1 MKKKFYITLTLCAGI
16 SLSTQAQFG
25 GLKGLV
31 GKKDKPAETQAASGA
46 ATKSDPSAGNIEPGE
61 TATDN
66 IAANP
71 KAWTV
76 EFDKNI
82 DWFKLNSSGKLIAAA
97 NDALYGVDPATGK
110 VIWKLPQF
118 KNLGKEN
125 YHIIPGSPYV
135 AIVTG
140 GMLSMHHVII
150 DVTDGRIVA
159 DTKDLGIK
167 YVNRRYVAP
176 SLNGII
182 FSGVDNKGL
191 ALMMIDVNSGKKLWT
206 LQNIFESN
214 SELLTAK
221 PLAVDGQH
229 IMLSTTKRVYKVNTA
244 IGNVVWKSDFKTE
257 ADKLGLQTEAEPEE
271 EAQTST
277 KDGEKKGGGLL
288 GMASKVPGIGGF
300 AAMGSMGSDMRNGMA
315 KAADVVYGKFMV
327 IDNMPGTVYYYNTRS
342 MTAFDLA
349 SGTQTWTPVK
359 FSDPVSKFILDDR
372 GFLIATNDKNAELI
386 LLDRTSGQQKWEPVK
401 LSGNI
406 TAIKLTGNNLAVAS
420 AKESGKNMVN
430 VININTGKPLSAS
443 ALKVSGTVSDI
454 RMINKGLVYRT
465 TQETNIQDINS
476 GKDLWPSS
484 LSYKNGG
491 LGLDKGD
498 QTYIW
503 ASGKLYV
510 LSHNDGTYK
519 PLGKGV
525 KFGGD
530 EQATAI
536 ELREKGI
543 LVSSDQNLALFD
555 FDGNLTYHVYQK
567 APGISTF
574 GKIMNAAAIGISVTN
589 SASHGYQSGAS
600 GGQTTSTG
608 RSEMEKADRWGS
620 IGSAA
625 ASDMSRRF
633 KASQAADSYQV
644 ILTKVT
650 TATDSGIGL
659 VRVNKDTGKIEA
671 KVVLDDK
678 KPDYIAD
685 EVDNLIFYKE
695 AGNRITGY
703 KL

>member
-1 MKKKFYITLTLCAGI
+1 
-16 SLSTQAQFG
+16 
-25 GLKGLV
+25 
-31 GKKDKPAETQAASGA
+31 
-46 ATKSDPSAGNIEPGE
+46 
-61 TATDN
+61 
-66 IAANP
+66 
-71 KAWTV
+71 
-76 EFDKNI
+76 
-82 DWFKLNSSGKLIAAA
+82 
-97 NDALYGVDPATGK
+97 
-110 VIWKLPQF
+110 
-118 KNLGKEN
+118 
-125 YHIIPGSPYV
+125 
-135 AIVTG
+135 
-140 GMLSMHHVII
+140 MHHVII

-182 FSGVDNKGL
+182 FSGVDNQGL
-191 ALMMIDVNSGKKLWT
+191 ALMMIDANTGKKLWT

-214 SELLTAK
+214 NELLTAK

-229 IMLSTTKRVYKVNTA
+229 IMLATTKRVYKVNTA
-244 IGNVVWKSDFKTE
+244 TGNVVWKSDFNTA
-257 ADKLGLQTEAEPEE
+257 ADKLGLQTEVEPEE
-271 EAQTST
+271 EAQAST
-277 KDGEKKGGGLL
+277 KDGEKKGGGIM
-288 GMASKVPGIGGF
+288 GMASKVPGVGGF
-300 AAMGSMGSDMRNGMA
+300 AAFGSMGSDMRNGAA
-315 KAADVVYGKFMV
+315 KAADVVYGKFIV
-327 IDNMPGTVYYYNTRS
+327 LDNKPGTVYYYNTKA

-349 SGTQTWTPVK
+349 TGTQSWAPVK
-359 FSDPVSKFILDDR
+359 FSDPVANFILNDN
-372 GFLIATNDKNAELI
+372 GFLVATNDKNSELL
-386 LLDRTSGQQKWEPVK
+386 LLDYKTGQQKWEPVK
-401 LSGNI
+401 LSGDI

-430 VININTGKPLSAS
+430 VININTGKPLASS
-443 ALKVSGTVSDI
+443 ALKVSGSVRDI
-454 RMINKGLVYRT
+454 RMIDKGLIYRT
-465 TQETNIQDINS
+465 SEETNIQDINS

-484 LSYKNGG
+484 LSYKGGG
-491 LGLDKGD
+491 LGVDKGN

-503 ASGKLYV
+503 GSGKLYV
-510 LSHNDGTYK
+510 LSHSDGTYK
-519 PLGKGV
+519 PLGNGV

-530 EQATAI
+530 EQPTAI

-543 LVSSDQNLALFD
+543 LLSSDQNMALFD
-555 FDGNLTYHVYQK
+555 FDGNLLYHVYQK

-574 GKIMNAAAIGISVTN
+574 GKIMNAAAIGISVGN
-589 SASHGYQSGAS
+589 SASHGFQSGVS

-659 VRVNKDTGKIEA
+659 VRVNKDSGKIEA

-685 EVDNLIFYKE
+685 EVDNLIFYKNG
-695 AGNRITGY
+695 GNRITGY